1 MLICFLKNQSHT
13 NQFSI
18 YIYIRRFDQFK
29 YSLLSKTRKKRKR
42 KRVQFFIRK
51 HESVLRN
58 MYVRHKTESESKLLP
73 YFTFHSLKHF
83 RL

>member
-1 MLICFLKNQSHT
+1 MFFKKSIAYESIFD
-13 NQFSI
+13 I

-58 MYVRHKTESESKLLP
+58 IFVRHKTESESKLLP
-73 YFTFHSLKHF
+73 YFTFHSLKHS

>member
-1 MLICFLKNQSHT
+1 MFFKKSIAYESIFD
-13 NQFSI
+13 I

-42 KRVQFFIRK
+42 KRLQFFIRK
-51 HESVLRN
+51 HESILRN

>member
-1 MLICFLKNQSHT
+1 MFFKKSIAYESIFNIY
-13 NQFSI
+13 I

-29 YSLLSKTRKKRKR
+29 YSLKNEKKKKRKR
-42 KRVQFFIRK
+42 LQFFIRK

>member
-1 MLICFLKNQSHT
+1 MFFKKSIAYESIFD
-13 NQFSI
+13 I

-29 YSLLSKTRKKRKR
+29 YSLKNEKKKKRKR
-42 KRVQFFIRK
+42 LQFFIRK